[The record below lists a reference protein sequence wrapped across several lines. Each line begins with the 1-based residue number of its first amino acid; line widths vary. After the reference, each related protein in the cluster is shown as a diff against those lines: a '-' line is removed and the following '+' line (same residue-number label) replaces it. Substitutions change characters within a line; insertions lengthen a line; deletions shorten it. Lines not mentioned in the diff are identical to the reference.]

1 MKSTRCQL
9 MTVLLLAG
17 LLLFSMQTAGF
28 AAKAPAPGASST
40 AYRSRPDHDQC
51 RSKSA
56 PMPMMPSEPP

>member
-28 AAKAPAPGASST
+28 AAKAPAPAPVAPPT
-40 AYRSRPDHDQC
+40 AA
-51 RSKSA
+51 A
-56 PMPMMPSEPP
+56 PTTIVPIEYPK